1 MLALSAARGAVAL
14 LLVAM
19 TASFASAA
27 DPAPA
32 AGSAGDIW
40 QKTVAAYAGLK
51 SYSDSGKVLIELPG
65 LTETHN
71 FTSRF
76 QSPRFYFFDF
86 TKHEDSDRY
95 VIWSDAQAF
104 HTWWRTTQLEDE
116 YPPGTGINAF
126 GQADFLT
133 AGSALKLAPL
143 IFAGSGLQG
152 PLLNFDDMQLDG
164 TEDLGGHKCY
174 RLIGMTRDV
183 YAATG
188 NVVNVRQ
195 ITVWIETGTYM
206 IRKIVEDSPRGT
218 PPAQAGQTT
227 TTFDPTPNPKLDATS
242 FHFEAPAAN

>member
-1 MLALSAARGAVAL
+1 MLAPNTLRSALAL

-19 TASFASAA
+19 TASFAAAA

-32 AGSAGDIW
+32 PGSADDIW
-40 QKTVAAYAGLK
+40 QKTAATYAALK
-51 SYSDSGKVLIELPG
+51 SYADTGTVLVELPG

-126 GQADFLT
+126 AQADFLT
-133 AGSALKLAPL
+133 TGSALKLAPL

-152 PLLNFDDMQLDG
+152 PLLNFNDIQLDG
-164 TEDLGGHKCY
+164 TETISGHKCY
-174 RLIGMTRDV
+174 RLIGMTRDI
-183 YAATG
+183 YTATG
-188 NVVNVRQ
+188 KEVNIRQ
-195 ITVWIETGTYM
+195 ITVWIESDTFM
-206 IRKIVEDSPRGT
+206 IRKIVEDAPRGT

-227 TTFDPTPNPKLDATS
+227 TTFEPKANPKLDEAS